1 MHGVRAQLRFLTPV
15 IVAWD
20 VALVILAI
28 AGLQNAVPV
37 DEIFSPQA
45 SGDEWYARLVP
56 ELILI
61 QWAIATAMGFVGG
74 WVARKAGRAEAGR
87 FLRSGGFVSLFFLL
101 DELLHISEDAL
112 PAVFGGNYTISGLL
126 IILPIAL
133 WTVLFIHEVRRTRWL
148 MLAVALVAFEVSV
161 VVEAYTNGEQ
171 PLFSSGA
178 MLLGALAWVLWFT
191 LTVRDVAASTI
202 RTARGTRAA
211 DDDGDDGDPDADAD
225 EDHGSE
231 QESVPQPA

>member
-1 MHGVRAQLRFLTPV
+1 MSNRRSMHGVRTQLRFLTPV

-20 VALVILAI
+20 IALVILAI

-56 ELILI
+56 ELILA
-61 QWAIATAMGFVGG
+61 QWAVAAAMGFVGG
-74 WVARKAGRAEAGR
+74 WVARKAGRAAAGK

-112 PAVFGGNYTISGLL
+112 PAMFNGNHTVSGLL
-126 IILPIAL
+126 IILPIAI
-133 WTVLFIHEVRRTRWL
+133 WTVMFQHEVRRTRWL
-148 MLAVALVAFEVSV
+148 MLAVALLAFEVSV
-161 VVEAYTNGEQ
+161 VVEAYTNGDQ

-178 MLLGALAWVLWFT
+178 MMLGAVAWVLWFT
-191 LTVRDVAASTI
+191 LTVRDVAASSI
-202 RTARGTRAA
+202 RTARGQQS
-211 DDDGDDGDPDADAD
+211 DGEAED
-225 EDHGSE
+225 EDDE
-231 QESVPQPA
+231 VQRDSVPQLA